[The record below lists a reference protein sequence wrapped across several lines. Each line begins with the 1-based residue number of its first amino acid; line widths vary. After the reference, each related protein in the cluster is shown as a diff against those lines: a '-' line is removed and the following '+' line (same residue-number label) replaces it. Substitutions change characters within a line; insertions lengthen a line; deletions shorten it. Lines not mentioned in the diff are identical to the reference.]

1 LCCCLHSPRA
11 TNARTAEGLLNPV
24 EMDLSYPQNLM
35 TSFNMEDVNIAYE
48 DVFNYIG
55 SRDSIVPSS
64 VFFKL
69 LTRIGGDTSEQLNV
83 SNPNQV
89 QVLCK

>member
-1 LCCCLHSPRA
+1 M
-11 TNARTAEGLLNPV
+11 

-35 TSFNMEDVNIAYE
+35 TSFDMENVNIAYA
-48 DVFNYIG
+48 DVLNYIG

-83 SNPNQV
+83 SNPNQIKV
-89 QVLCK
+89 I